1 MFILSVEGIQDFLQ
15 VGKGLCKRKA
25 EEGERL
31 FHQRLQPCG
40 QSEDRQGHK
49 RLVHQLLTGT
59 SRI

>member
-15 VGKGLCKRKA
+15 VGKDLCKRKA

-31 FHQRLQPCG
+31 LHQRLQPCG
-40 QSEDRQGHK
+40 QNEDRQGHK